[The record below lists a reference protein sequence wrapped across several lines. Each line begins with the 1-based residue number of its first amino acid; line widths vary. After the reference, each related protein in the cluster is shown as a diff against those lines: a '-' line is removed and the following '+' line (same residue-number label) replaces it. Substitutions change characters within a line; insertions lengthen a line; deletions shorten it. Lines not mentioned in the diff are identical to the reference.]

1 VASCGLDEGKNWEWA
16 RGVEWLTL
24 DRTSFIKSNVLINY
38 HLLFKGVESI
48 TMGYVDLHLHTTA
61 SDGVLSPSEIVRYA
75 KAKGLQAIA
84 ITDHDTIEGCEEGL
98 TEGKRIDFEVI
109 PGIEISAEHT
119 PGSMHILGFFLDI
132 HHHLLNERLE
142 YLQKARAERNPKIV
156 EKLNRLGIDIT
167 FEEVLKVSGG
177 GQVGRPHFANV
188 LLEKKY
194 VRSFQE
200 AFERFLK
207 KGAPAYVDKFR
218 FTSKEALHFIKE
230 AKGVAVLA
238 HPNTLGMTGISEL
251 EKLIQQL
258 VGEGLK
264 GMEVYYPEHSS
275 LDVGQFKSLA
285 ERYGLL
291 LTGGTDY
298 HGMEKNGLDIGVGRG
313 EMKLPYSLVENIK
326 AVRNRFLAER

>member
-1 VASCGLDEGKNWEWA
+1 
-16 RGVEWLTL
+16 
-24 DRTSFIKSNVLINY
+24 
-38 HLLFKGVESI
+38 
-48 TMGYVDLHLHTTA
+48 MGYVDFHLHTTA

-109 PGIEISAEHT
+109 PGIEISAEHS

-167 FEEVLKVSGG
+167 FEEVLKASGG

-200 AFERFLK
+200 AFDRFLR

-238 HPNTLGMTGISEL
+238 HPNTLGMIGISEL

-258 VGEGLK
+258 VEEGLK
-264 GMEVYYPEHSS
+264 GMEVYYPEHST
-275 LDVGQFKSLA
+275 LDVARYKSLA

-298 HGMEKNGLDIGVGRG
+298 HGIEKNGLDIGVGRG
-313 EMKLPYSLVENIK
+313 EMKLPYSLVENMK
-326 AVRNRFLAER
+326 AVRNRSLSEK